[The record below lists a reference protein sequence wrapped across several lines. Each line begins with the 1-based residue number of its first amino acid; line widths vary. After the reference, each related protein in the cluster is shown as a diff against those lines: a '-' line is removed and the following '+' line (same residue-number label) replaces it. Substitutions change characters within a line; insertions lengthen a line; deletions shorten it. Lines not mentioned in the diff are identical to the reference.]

1 MRPPRAAVG
10 WLSALVAG
18 ALLTACAVPDQS
30 QPDIINGS
38 RPVGRP
44 SAVSHP
50 GSPAAAR
57 IEVYLVSGS
66 NQLTAVS
73 RPDPSSG
80 LSTAVAALLAG
91 PTSQEQAAG
100 LSSAIP
106 VGTTLNSVRQSGST
120 ADLDFSDALA
130 SVSGR
135 EQLLAFAQ
143 IVLTADSLTQVDR
156 VRISIAGQEVNAP
169 EPNGTLAQGPVTKS
183 DYASL
188 VAP

>member
-1 MRPPRAAVG
+1 M
-10 WLSALVAG
+10 LAG
-18 ALLTACAVPDQS
+18 AILTACAVPDQS

-38 RPVGRP
+38 QPVGRP

-50 GSPAAAR
+50 GTPTAVR
-57 IEVYLVSGS
+57 ISVYLVNSS
-66 NQLTAVS
+66 NQLTAVM
-73 RPDPSSG
+73 RPDSVAG
-80 LSTAVAALLAG
+80 LSTAVSALLAG
-91 PTSQEQAAG
+91 PTGQEQAAG

-106 VGTTLNSVRQSGST
+106 VGTTLNSVRRSGST

-143 IVLTADSLTQVDR
+143 IVLTADSLAEVDR

-188 VAP
+188 VTP